1 MQCGEFDKRNKEFY
15 KKFNQTTFF
24 INLLNLK
31 GDSDPIIFDVGA
43 HKGESIVFFRKI
55 FQNAQIYCFEPN
67 PMSLKQIEIMNDS
80 RNKIFNAALSNYD
93 GTSDFNIQD
102 ISHLSSL
109 HKINKKSKSSIGYAD
124 KEKHEVIT
132 VDVMTGDKII
142 KDHNIKVIDLLK
154 IDVQSNEVKTLEG
167 FKNSLNI
174 IKNIIIEVS
183 FYDFYKN
190 KSSISEIEKI
200 IDGFELYDIFEISK
214 NPKTQGTDWATLIY
228 KNKKLNA

>member
-15 KKFNQTTFF
+15 KKFNHRTFF
-24 INLLNLK
+24 ENLLNLK
-31 GDSDPIIFDVGA
+31 TYDEPIIFDVGA
-43 HKGESIVFFRKI
+43 HKGESIIFFREI

-67 PMSLKQIEIMNDS
+67 PDSLKQVKKMNNSND
-80 RNKIFNAALSNYD
+80 KIFNVALSNYN
-93 GTSDFNIQD
+93 GKADFNIQD

-109 HKINKKSKSSIGYAD
+109 HQVNKQSKSSLGYAE
-124 KEKHEVIT
+124 KEKHKVIT

-142 KDHNIKVIDLLK
+142 KDNNIKVVDLLK
-154 IDVQSNEVKTLEG
+154 IDVQSNEVQTLEG
-167 FKNSLNI
+167 FKNSLMV
-174 IKNIIIEVS
+174 IKNIIVEVS

-190 KSSISEIEKI
+190 KSSIFEIEKV

-228 KNKKLNA
+228 RNSKFNA